1 MSVNITPPSTMAST
15 EHGDDVFEDCVE
27 EPSAASHNP
36 AKDEQPGASPS
47 NPALTDSDGAGGS
60 SNPRTSHNKQIQ
72 EKFQAARAE
81 YENKRYV
88 ACREKSM
95 ELLRQRNLPPIT
107 RCLTLRLFASCSY
120 YYGAKHALEQ
130 ALIIA
135 NELGDLDPDQ
145 VLRKDVEGLLEDLEQ
160 YRPKDGAPRQYIE
173 ELEFDDH

>member
-1 MSVNITPPSTMAST
+1 MAST
-15 EHGDDVFEDCVE
+15 DHGDGVFEDCVE
-27 EPSAASHNP
+27 DPSATTHNP
-36 AKDEQPGASPS
+36 LKDEQPEASS
-47 NPALTDSDGAGGS
+47 SSPAIANGDRTGGS
-60 SNPRTSHNKQIQ
+60 SSPQTPHSQQIQ
-72 EKFQAARAE
+72 EKFQAARVE
-81 YENKRYV
+81 YENRRYV

-95 ELLRQRNLPPIT
+95 DLLRQRNLPPIT
-107 RCLTLRLFASCSY
+107 RCLTLQLFASCSY

-145 VLRKDVEGLLEDLEQ
+145 VLRKNVESLLEDLEE